1 MSSLNRILVIGE
13 CIEAPEAKVT
23 NSGEPFTKL
32 KLSVDRPDRGD
43 GMPSQKDVIPVVAW
57 RNAAEKASHIAP
69 GSVVLADGKIITRTY
84 DDAEGVRHWETEV
97 EAREVKVIG
106 SGQPGVESAGLGGLP
121 VSLEESPLETGEKE
135 FSFDAV
141 ATPSEPEGAN
151 DGMDDQ
157 LKEDIPF

>member
-13 CIEAPEAKVT
+13 CIEAPDAKVT

-32 KLSVDRPDRGD
+32 KLSVERPDRGD
-43 GMPSQKDVIPVVAW
+43 GMPSQKDIIPVIAW
-57 RNAAEKASHIAP
+57 RNAAEKASHIVV

-84 DDAEGVRHWETEV
+84 DDAEGVRRWETEV

-106 SGQPGVESAGLGGLP
+106 TGQHSAEGGNFGDLP

-141 ATPSEPEGAN
+141 GATSEPEGAN
-151 DGMDDQ
+151 AGLDDQ